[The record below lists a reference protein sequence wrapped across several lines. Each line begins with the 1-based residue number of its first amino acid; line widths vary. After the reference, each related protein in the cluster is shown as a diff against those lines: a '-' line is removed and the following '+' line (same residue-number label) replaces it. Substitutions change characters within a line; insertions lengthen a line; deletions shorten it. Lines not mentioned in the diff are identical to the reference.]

1 MADDK
6 TTESKDDKRPPLQAV
21 APDNKTPQFDQ
32 SLILKRMIDP
42 VSGFYLLLCSDDNG
56 VTWVPEYSSQGK
68 IYHQRDINR
77 IAEIP
82 FEHIAMKS
90 PDGTAFYLSV
100 SDDGQPVFT
109 KVGDSQ

>member
-6 TTESKDDKRPPLQAV
+6 TTANKDDKRPPLQAV

-56 VTWVPEYSSQGK
+56 VTWFPEYSSQGK

-82 FEHIAMKS
+82 FDKIKMRS
-90 PDGTAFYLSV
+90 PSGAVFSFTVDNDGNLKR
-100 SDDGQPVFT
+100 T

>member
-1 MADDK
+1 MADE
-6 TTESKDDKRPPLQAV
+6 TKDTVPTGNYLNNIVLRGM
-21 APDNKTPQFDQ
+21 PDPN
-32 SLILKRMIDP
+32 
-42 VSGFYLLLCSDDNG
+42 SGFYTLMCSKDNG
-56 VTWVPEYSSQGK
+56 KTLVPEYTSDGK

-82 FEHIAMKS
+82 FEHIKMKS

-100 SDDGQPVFT
+100 SNDGQPLFT